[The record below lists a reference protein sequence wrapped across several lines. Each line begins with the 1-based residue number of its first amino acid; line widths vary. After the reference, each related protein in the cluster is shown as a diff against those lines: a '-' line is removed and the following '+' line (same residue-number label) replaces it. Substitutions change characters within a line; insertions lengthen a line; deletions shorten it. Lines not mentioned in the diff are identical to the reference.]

1 MNEENNQDT
10 SIVGDNKNIID
21 ALHKSNSLPSL
32 RTYQGDVAEFIKEKN
47 QSVISIAVKEKEKQ
61 REEQR
66 EESISENKKGDGFK
80 INFVTVIL
88 SLFLLLAGSFTV
100 FFVLKFLQQEDPV
113 IVLKQEIIPYNSELS
128 LANITKDS
136 FSNEL
141 KGVSPGSGI
150 TAIRISDTNGK
161 SINTAPLLLSFLG
174 ANPPDTLVRS
184 LKPEFFIG
192 AINSAE
198 NTNYLLIIVV
208 DDFGRAF
215 SGMLDWEK
223 STMEKDLSFLN
234 KQSSE
239 IQVDLDEPVIA
250 SPIWKDVII
259 KNKDT
264 RALMLGGEAIIAYT
278 FLDKNTILLT
288 SSLDSIGEISSTF
301 ASRSVIR

>member
-184 LKPEFFIG
+184 LKPEFFI
-192 AINSAE
+192 A
-198 NTNYLLIIVV
+198 
-208 DDFGRAF
+208 
-215 SGMLDWEK
+215 
-223 STMEKDLSFLN
+223 
-234 KQSSE
+234 
-239 IQVDLDEPVIA
+239 
-250 SPIWKDVII
+250 
-259 KNKDT
+259 
-264 RALMLGGEAIIAYT
+264 
-278 FLDKNTILLT
+278 
-288 SSLDSIGEISSTF
+288 
-301 ASRSVIR
+301 